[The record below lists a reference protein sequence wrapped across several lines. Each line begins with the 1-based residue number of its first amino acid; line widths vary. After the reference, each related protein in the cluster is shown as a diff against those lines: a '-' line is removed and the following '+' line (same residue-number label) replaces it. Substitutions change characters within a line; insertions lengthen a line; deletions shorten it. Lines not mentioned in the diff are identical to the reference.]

1 MTTRN
6 FLIDLLSGFLS
17 SSISRT
23 ISAPLERVKLLLQ
36 IQNELLR
43 LGHLTVPYKGIID
56 CFTRIV
62 REEGILALW
71 KGNLFGIIR
80 YIPTQLCNFI
90 FKDIFKKMFQYD
102 SKKDGFWKFF
112 MGNLIS
118 GCLAGGLPLLLVYP
132 IDLIQVR
139 FIANT
144 SGKFNIMNDLRKI
157 LNVDGIAGLYPGYT
171 LSCLGIILYR
181 GLYFGLY
188 DSLRGFFLDT
198 NSPLINNF
206 IFGFTVT
213 LVAGILTYPLDTVR
227 RRMMITSGEIKPKSG
242 VFTSIINKEGV
253 MSLFNGCGVNV
264 LRSLLGTFT
273 LTIYDKITS
282 H

>member
-6 FLIDLLSGFLS
+6 FLSDLLSGFLS

-62 REEGILALW
+62 KEEGILALW

-80 YIPTQLCNFI
+80 FIPTQLCNFI

-102 SKKDGFWKFF
+102 YKKDGYWKWF

-118 GCLAGGLPLLLVYP
+118 GGLAGIVSLILVYP
-132 IDLIQVR
+132 IDLIQTR
-139 FIANT
+139 FAANT
-144 SGKFNIMNDLRKI
+144 SGQFNIMNDLRKI
-157 LNVDGIAGLYPGYT
+157 LNVDGIAGLYVGYT
-171 LSCLGIILYR
+171 ISCLGVILYR

-188 DSLRGFFLDT
+188 DSLRAFFLDT
-198 NSPLINNF
+198 NSPLVNF
-206 IFGFTVT
+206 TFGLTVST
-213 LVAGILTYPLDTVR
+213 VAGALSYPLDTIR
-227 RRMMITSGEIKPKSG
+227 RRMMITSGEMKPKSG
-242 VFTSIINKEGV
+242 VFTSIINNEGP
-253 MSLFNGCGVNV
+253 MSLFTGCSVNV
-264 LRSLLGTFT
+264 LRSILGAFT
-273 LTIYDKITS
+273 LTIYDQITS